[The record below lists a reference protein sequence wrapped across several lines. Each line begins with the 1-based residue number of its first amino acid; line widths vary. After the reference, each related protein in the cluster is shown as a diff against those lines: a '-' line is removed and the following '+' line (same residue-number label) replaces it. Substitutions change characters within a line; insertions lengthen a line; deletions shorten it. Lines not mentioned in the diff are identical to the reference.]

1 MVTPRT
7 PSPKPE
13 LPLVGDGTGTVRVA
27 ILGPGGV
34 GGLLAGL
41 LARQGD
47 LVTCLAGDATAAAL
61 RESGITV
68 RSARFGDFTVPV
80 DTATELDRPPDV
92 CLVTV
97 KATQL
102 ESAMDRV
109 PRGALRDTLVVP
121 LLNGLEHVAVL
132 RARYPSALV
141 APATIRVESTRTAAG
156 IIEHTS
162 PFAAIEVAARPDSAT
177 PVRGLADRLQK
188 AGADVLVRD
197 DETTMLWDKLVF
209 LAPMALLTTHAA
221 ATIGVVRSDRRE
233 ELVALVGEIA
243 AVAER
248 LGATIDPAAA
258 VAALD
263 ALPET
268 MQSSMQRD
276 AEAGHPI
283 ELEAIGGGVVRAAE
297 RVGVDVPVTAR
308 LVGDLRA
315 RVLGQ

>member
-1 MVTPRT
+1 MR
-7 PSPKPE
+7 
-13 LPLVGDGTGTVRVA
+13 LRVA
-27 ILGPGGV
+27 PGESEQ
-34 GGLLAGL
+34 LS
-41 LARQGD
+41 
-47 LVTCLAGDATAAAL
+47 VTA
-61 RESGITV
+61 
-68 RSARFGDFTVPV
+68 
-80 DTATELDRPPDV
+80 
-92 CLVTV
+92 
-97 KATQL
+97 
-102 ESAMDRV
+102 
-109 PRGALRDTLVVP
+109 
-121 LLNGLEHVAVL
+121 
-132 RARYPSALV
+132 
-141 APATIRVESTRTAAG
+141 
-156 IIEHTS
+156 
-162 PFAAIEVAARPDSAT
+162 
-177 PVRGLADRLQK
+177 
-188 AGADVLVRD
+188 VLVRD

-221 ATIGVVRSDRRE
+221 ASIGVVRSDRRE

-248 LGATIDPAAA
+248 LGATIDPAAV

-315 RVLGQ
+315 RGLGQ